1 MNEVDS
7 SGSKEYWPSKVG
19 ADNPTLPSGL
29 GGSSPHAPHPKF
41 RGPAGEKAGG
51 GQVFGVSHRGISR
64 VCMGQ
69 SNNNQLQLFVA
80 PEKATDERA
89 HSLVDWVLLS

>member
-1 MNEVDS
+1 M
-7 SGSKEYWPSKVG
+7 
-19 ADNPTLPSGL
+19 
-29 GGSSPHAPHPKF
+29 
-41 RGPAGEKAGG
+41 
-51 GQVFGVSHRGISR
+51 FGVSHRGISR